1 MYILYMNHKLATAIG
16 KFDFDKFWISCMV
29 KWLSWSRLITMKI
42 YIIWIYDII
51 YIKYIIWTYVYEY
64 ISPFIYIYIW
74 IYIAVLLSAFGFRHC
89 DIGINYSFRHSKL
102 AVTTDDRFSHRVLSN
117 TLWIHN
123 TSTNVL
129 YADNCKMLFN
139 ILTENFKVT
148 FKPCYL
154 SNMSTHILINCR
166 EMFTEPKQ
174 TNPDSMFHGANMG
187 PIWGRKD
194 PGGSQNHKSCY
205 LGSKTKKTS
214 VPLKHYTIR
223 TEYLIFP
230 IFNRWVVCNIVQ

>member
-1 MYILYMNHKLATAIG
+1 MNV
-16 KFDFDKFWISCMV
+16 C
-29 KWLSWSRLITMKI
+29 
-42 YIIWIYDII
+42 
-51 YIKYIIWTYVYEY
+51 
-64 ISPFIYIYIW
+64 IW
-74 IYIAVLLSAFGFRHC
+74 IYITIHIYIYEYILQYCFQLSDLDIVISVL
-89 DIGINYSFRHSKL
+89 IIHSCIL
-102 AVTTDDRFSHRVLSN
+102 NWLLYDRFSHRVLSN

-194 PGGSQNHKSCY
+194 PGGSPNHKSCY